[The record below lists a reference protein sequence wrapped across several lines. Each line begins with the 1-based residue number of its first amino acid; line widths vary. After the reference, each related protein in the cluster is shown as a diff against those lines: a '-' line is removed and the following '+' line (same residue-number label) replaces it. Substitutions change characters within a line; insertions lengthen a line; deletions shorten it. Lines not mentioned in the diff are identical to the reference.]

1 MCARTPPA
9 LGNVQRRVSA
19 TMRMCPKEFPPN
31 RRGDPKRR
39 AEFRVF
45 GALAGIK
52 RQGFVRYEWRLQPGE
67 GTRPVKSCPLDV
79 AWLVMLDR
87 QYDETLV
94 RSRKVSDVSLVVP
107 RSSERIV
114 FALSGSRIG
123 KSRDPT
129 IRRLSS
135 PMRSPNVGKPFWLR
149 TPMSADGG
157 LWLRPINW
165 QAEPPR
171 PSCVPRVRDPTATK
185 TRGQSANPST
195 TTAENS
201 QTPNGGER
209 K

>member
-1 MCARTPPA
+1 MCARTPPV
-9 LGNVQRRVSA
+9 LGNVPRRAST
-19 TMRMCPKEFPPN
+19 TMRMHPKEFPPN

-39 AEFRVF
+39 AEFRVC

-52 RQGFVRYEWRLQPGE
+52 RQGFVRYEWRSQPGE

-107 RSSERIV
+107 RSSERKV
-114 FALSGSRIG
+114 FALSGCRIG

-135 PMRSPNVGKPFWLR
+135 PMKTPNAGKPFWLR
-149 TPMSADGG
+149 TPVSADGG
-157 LWLRPINW
+157 SGLLPIHW
-165 QAEPPR
+165 RSQPPR
-171 PSCVPRVRDPTATK
+171 PSCAPRVRDPTATK
-185 TRGQSANPST
+185 TRRLSANPST
-195 TTAENS
+195 TTAENT
-201 QTPNGGER
+201 QTPN
-209 K
+209 